1 VRIKGKPVTIDN
13 PLKAKSLGIGYAP
26 VDRRAEGLIQYF
38 DVASNITLADPSLA
52 TSKGWLSKRREMTTA
67 QTWIDRLRIK
77 TPSAQ
82 VMSMTLSGGN
92 QQKVVLAKW
101 LAAQVDILILD
112 HPTRGIDVGAKEEVY
127 ALMRELAREGLA
139 ILLTSDA
146 LAETIALSNRVVVM
160 RDGRVQEVFDA
171 PPGNKPEEYK
181 IVECMC

>member
-1 VRIKGKPVTIDN
+1 
-13 PLKAKSLGIGYAP
+13 A
-26 VDRRAEGLIQYF
+26 
-38 DVASNITLADPSLA
+38 PSLV
-52 TSKGWLSKRREMTTA
+52 TQKGWLSSRKEKTVA
-67 QTWIDRLRIK
+67 NEWIDRLNIK

-82 VMSMTLSGGN
+82 VMTMTLSGGN

-127 ALMRELAREGLA
+127 ALMRGLVSEGLA

-146 LAETIALSNRVVVM
+146 LAETIALSNRLVVM
-160 RDGRVQEVFDA
+160 RDGRVEKVFDA
-171 PPGNKPEEYK
+171 PRGGKPEEYL